1 MSPVTHHSPLPPSG
15 SIRLALKIDVD
26 TDRGTREGV
35 PHLVADCREFGAPAC
50 FLFSLGPDNTGKA
63 ISRVFRPGFLKKV
76 GRTSV
81 VQLYGLRT
89 LLNGTLLPAPHIGRR
104 NETGLKSVRDA
115 GYETGIHCHDHYR
128 WQDHLD
134 TMTLAE
140 IRAEFA
146 AARDEFRRLYGVEA
160 HTAGAAGWQSNA
172 RSRQVYDE
180 AGLLYASDTRG
191 ASPFFPRIDGQ
202 TFRTLEIPST
212 LPTFDELMG
221 RPEYPEERI
230 VAHYLSLLRE
240 DRPNVFTLHAEIEG
254 MGKRG
259 LYRALLRA
267 CADRGVQFIRLD
279 DLAREL
285 LARRDTIPVC
295 EQQQAEIDGRSG
307 RVAVQGP
314 PASQS
319 TDRSTL

>member
-1 MSPVTHHSPLPPSG
+1 MPV
-15 SIRLALKIDVD
+15 RLALKIDVD

-35 PHLVADCREFGAPAC
+35 PNLVADSREFGAPAC

-104 NETGLKSVRDA
+104 NEAVLRSVRDA
-115 GYETGIHCHDHYR
+115 GFEVGIHSHDHYR
-128 WQDHLD
+128 WQDHLH
-134 TMTLAE
+134 TMELAE
-140 IRAEFA
+140 IRGEFA
-146 AARDEFRRLYGVEA
+146 AARAEFRRLYGVEA
-160 HTAGAAGWQSNA
+160 LTAGAAGWQCNA

-191 ASPFFPRIDGQ
+191 TAPFFPRGEGRTYQ
-202 TFRTLEIPST
+202 TLEIPST

-221 RPEYPEERI
+221 RPEYPDDRI
-230 VAHYLSLLRE
+230 VAYYLSLLRD

-254 MGKRG
+254 MGKRD

-279 DLAREL
+279 DLAREC
-285 LARRDTIPVC
+285 LAHRDQIPVC
-295 EQQQAEIDGRSG
+295 DLLQAPIDGRSG
-307 RVAVQGP
+307 LLAVQGP
-314 PASQS
+314 VAA
-319 TDRSTL
+319 